1 MEKWRT
7 KQQIYSHISMYFFA
21 DLEWIAWEYS
31 FTRSKV
37 YISSWPKPHVSF
49 SAEKWDIVLIYYFLI
64 EFKYISSKA
73 NEIGHLF
80 PLREVAKKNW
90 RVIKVFWY
98 KPKVR
103 VVKRKSGWLMKLM
116 PCFFFTYIH
125 TLYHVFNH
133 LCPFQIGSL
142 RHLSHT
148 KGQPIRIAWESSS
161 PPRDHNLWR
170 MVGDWGKLIS
180 DFPFAK

>member
-1 MEKWRT
+1 
-7 KQQIYSHISMYFFA
+7 MYFFA

-116 PCFFFTYIH
+116 SCFFLPIPIPYTMFLITYVHFTLDHYYNSL
-125 TLYHVFNH
+125 TQMANLLGLLENH
-133 LCPFQIGSL
+133 
-142 RHLSHT
+142 HLPHGIT
-148 KGQPIRIAWESSS
+148 IYGGW
-161 PPRDHNLWR
+161 
-170 MVGDWGKLIS
+170 WGKLIS